1 MVNIK
6 NFLITK
12 KNKSAAQAFN
22 LAVHAWMN
30 RRGDADSVAARFDNA
45 DYAEGMY
52 DAYSEALFRVSGA
65 DKDKNFGLP
74 EMKPHTLNEVVEGM
88 KGWIQYLK
96 KTEGDGKT
104 NYLRGQYLA
113 GYSDALS
120 EIASLA
126 S

>member
-6 NFLITK
+6 NFLTTK
-12 KNKSAAQAFN
+12 KDKSAAQAFN

-30 RRGDADSVAARFDNA
+30 TRGNADSVAARFDNA

-52 DAYSEALFRVSGA
+52 DAYNEALFRVSGA
-65 DKDKNFGLP
+65 DRDKNFGFP
-74 EMKPHTLNEVVEGM
+74 EMKPHALNEVVEGM
-88 KGWIQYLK
+88 KGWLQYLK

-104 NYLRGQYLA
+104 HYLRGHYLA

>member
-22 LAVHAWMN
+22 LAVHAWIH
-30 RRGDADSVAARFDNA
+30 RGGDADNVLARFDNA
-45 DYAEGMY
+45 NYAEGMY
-52 DAYSEALFRVSGA
+52 DAYNEALFRVSGA
-65 DKDKNFGLP
+65 GKDEHFGLP

-88 KGWIQYLK
+88 KDWVTYLK

-104 NYLRGQYLA
+104 HYLRGHYLA
-113 GYSDALS
+113 GYSDALA
-120 EIASLA
+120 EIASLV

>member
-6 NFLITK
+6 NFLTTK
-12 KNKSAAQAFN
+12 KEKSAAQAHK
-22 LAVHAWMN
+22 LAVHAWIH
-30 RRGDADSVAARFDNA
+30 RVGDVDNVLARFDNA
-45 DYAEGMY
+45 SYAEGMY
-52 DAYSEALFRVSGA
+52 DAYSDALLRVSGA
-65 DKDKNFGLP
+65 DKDKHFGLP

-104 NYLRGQYLA
+104 RYLKGSYLA

>member
-6 NFLITK
+6 NFLTTK
-12 KNKSAAQAFN
+12 KERSAAQAHK
-22 LAVHAWMN
+22 LAVHAWIN
-30 RRGDADSVAARFDNA
+30 TGGNADNVSARFDNA
-45 DYAEGMY
+45 SYAEGMHA
-52 DAYSEALFRVSGA
+52 AYSEALLRVSGA
-65 DKDKNFGLP
+65 GKDEHFCLP
-74 EMKPHTLNEVVEGM
+74 EMSPHALNEVVEGM
-88 KGWIQYLK
+88 EGWIQYLK

-104 NYLRGQYLA
+104 HYLKGHYLA

>member
-1 MVNIK
+1 MVNVK
-6 NFLITK
+6 NFLTTK
-12 KNKSAAQAFN
+12 KDKSAAHAHN
-22 LAVHAWMN
+22 LAVSAWVGGGN
-30 RRGDADSVAARFDNA
+30 AENVQARFDNVN
-45 DYAEGMY
+45 YAEGMH

-65 DKDKNFGLP
+65 DKDKHFGLP
-74 EMKPHTLNEVVEGM
+74 EVKPHTLNEVVESM
-88 KGWIQYLK
+88 KDWLKYLK

-104 NYLRGQYLA
+104 HYLRGRYLA

>member
-6 NFLITK
+6 NFLTTK
-12 KNKSAAQAFN
+12 KDKSAAQAHS
-22 LAVHAWMN
+22 LAMHAWVN
-30 RRGDADSVAARFDNA
+30 TKGGADNVAARFENA
-45 DYAEGMY
+45 SYAEGMY
-52 DAYSEALFRVSGA
+52 EAYSEALLRVSGA
-65 DKDKNFGLP
+65 GKDKHFGLP

-88 KGWIQYLK
+88 KDWLQYLK

-104 NYLRGQYLA
+104 HYLKGHYLA
-113 GYSDALS
+113 GYSDALA